1 MPTIA
6 EQWIEQGL
14 EQGLAIGREKGR
26 QEGRQQGRQEGY
38 EEGREAALMLLRRF
52 LKYRFGVALDH
63 FDDDL
68 HPLDLATI
76 TQLSDQAFEVE
87 NLAEFEAALADLA
100 VDPKE

>member
-14 EQGLAIGREKGR
+14 EQGLAIGRE
-26 QEGRQQGRQEGY
+26 QGRQKGY

-63 FDDDL
+63 FDDDW
-68 HPLDLATI
+68 HPLDLATL
-76 TQLSDQAFEVE
+76 TQLSDRAFEVE
-87 NLAEFEAALADLA
+87 NLAEFEATLADLA
-100 VDPKE
+100 VAPKE